1 MDGERILVTGG
12 TGFLGS
18 HACVALCLAGYEV
31 VAFDNL
37 SNSDERALVRIRDVA
52 GTGIAFARG
61 DLRDPDA
68 LERTFAA
75 HRIDA
80 VLHFAGLKSV
90 PESRL
95 RAAEYH
101 ENNVEGTALLCAT
114 MRRHG
119 VHRLVFSSSASV
131 YGDATHM
138 PLTETSELAPPTS
151 PYAAGKLEV
160 ERRLRALAATDPRW
174 RIALL
179 RYFNPAGAHDSGR
192 IGDDSTQPAEDLMSC
207 LARVAGGEHGELQVF
222 GGDYPTRDGTCVRDY
237 VHVMDLADAH
247 LAALDAMK
255 ERGGVE
261 LWNLGSGRGF
271 SVLEMARTYERV
283 SGVPIPWRIVA
294 RRPGDIASSWA
305 DASKARR
312 ELGWQPRR
320 SLEQMIAD
328 QYRWSRRARG

>member
-18 HACVALCLAGYEV
+18 HACIALRQAGCQV

-37 SNSDERALVRIRDVA
+37 SNSDERALTRMRDVA
-52 GTGIAFARG
+52 GTGIDFVRG
-61 DLRDPDA
+61 DLRDADA
-68 LERTFAA
+68 LERAFAPR
-75 HRIDA
+75 RIDA

-90 PESRL
+90 PQSRL
-95 RAAEYH
+95 RPAEYH
-101 ENNVEGTALLCAT
+101 ENNVEGTARLCAA

-131 YGDATHM
+131 YGDATCM
-138 PLTETSELAPPTS
+138 PLTETSELVSPTS

-160 ERRLRALAATDPRW
+160 ERRLHALAAAEPRW
-174 RIALL
+174 SIALL

-192 IGDDSTQPAEDLMSC
+192 IGDDSTQPAEDLLSC
-207 LARVAGGEHGELQVF
+207 LARVATAERDALQVF

-247 LAALDAMK
+247 VAALAAL
-255 ERGGVE
+255 EQRHGVE
-261 LWNLGSGRGF
+261 VWNLGSGRGF
-271 SVLEMARTYERV
+271 SVLEMTRPYERV

-294 RRPGDIASSWA
+294 RRPGDVASSWA

-320 SLEQMIAD
+320 SLDQMIAD